1 MPSIDVSLRILRQKG
16 GRGGEEGGEG
26 EKGEEGEVERRK
38 RKEGKELERENK
50 MPQVTGNRC
59 ICTDLKHTSPVSL
72 MLGCQSR
79 VLHTT

>member
-16 GRGGEEGGEG
+16 GRGGEG
-26 EKGEEGEVERRK
+26 GEVERRG
-38 RKEGKELERENK
+38 RWRGGGEREEGGKEKRENK

-59 ICTDLKHTSPVSL
+59 ICTYLKQTSPVSL
-72 MLGCQSR
+72 MFGCQSR